1 MGTVRFLACC
11 ALVLGLS
18 ACEQGQPGALETA
31 PAPPPR
37 AVPPPER
44 SAESLE
50 LEAYFQRVERGLQT
64 RGLLRADGGGIDA
77 PFNERNLAE
86 NFVALAFFQEYAT
99 IGSSLVQRRGESILH
114 RWESPV
120 RVEPYFGTT
129 VSADQKDAD
138 QAAIEAFANRL
149 GRVTGHS
156 VRPVSDGGNFRVA
169 ILHEQDRRRIGPKLR
184 EWLPEIQE
192 AEIRAIEDLPRETY
206 CVVVS
211 SDPGNGGVITRAV
224 AIIRAELPPALRLS
238 CIHEE
243 MAQGMGLANDS
254 AAARP
259 SIFNDDDEYGRL
271 TTMDELMLGMLYDRK
286 LSPGMDEEQAR
297 DIVRQMADALLAPSG

>member
-1 MGTVRFLACC
+1 MRFLACC

-18 ACEQGQPGALETA
+18 ACEQIQPDALATA

-50 LEAYFQRVERGLQT
+50 LEAYYLRVERGLLT

-99 IGSSLVQRRGESILH
+99 IGASLVQRQGASILH
-114 RWESPV
+114 RWETPV
-120 RVEPYFGTT
+120 RIEPYFGAT
-129 VSADQKDAD
+129 VSEDQKEAD
-138 QAAIEAFANRL
+138 LASVEAFANRL

-156 VRPVSDGGNFRVA
+156 VRPVRDGGNFRVA
-169 ILHEQDRRRIGPKLR
+169 ILHDQDRRRIGPQLR
-184 EWLPEIQE
+184 AWLPEIQE
-192 AEIRAIEDLPRETY
+192 AEVRAIEDLPRETY

-211 SDPGNGGVITRAV
+211 SDPGNAGVITRAV

-286 LSPGMDEEQAR
+286 LAPGMDEDDAR
-297 DIVRQMADALLAPSG
+297 DTVRQMADALLAPSG